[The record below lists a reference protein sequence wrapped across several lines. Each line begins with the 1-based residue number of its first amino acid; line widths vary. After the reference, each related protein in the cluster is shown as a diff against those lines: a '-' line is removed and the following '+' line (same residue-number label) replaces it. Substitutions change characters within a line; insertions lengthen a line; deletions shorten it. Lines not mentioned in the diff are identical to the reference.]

1 MLAHRHKYECA
12 SVGVAVFLLTVQA
25 GAQSPQQLAD
35 LSLEELGLIQITSVS
50 KQAEPLLNAPA
61 AVYVITRDDIL
72 RSGVTSIP
80 EALRLAPG
88 VEVARRSAHAWSISI
103 RGFNSDLANKLLV
116 LVDGR
121 SVYSPL
127 YAGVFWDVQ
136 DTLIEDIERI
146 EVVSGPGGTLWGA
159 NAVNGVINIITRSAN
174 DTRAPFVELG
184 GGTEEQAFAGFRYGG
199 ELNER
204 FAFRTYLKYF
214 DRDSSKQLSG
224 TDGID
229 DWRMA
234 RGGFRM
240 DSNASLPDRIRIQ
253 GDIYSGEKAVE
264 FLDAFTIGTL
274 PAGISV
280 GDSDIS
286 GGNLMAEWQRIL
298 DENSDF
304 KLLFYYDHTYRAIP
318 NTYTETRDTLD
329 LDFQHH
335 FAIGARND
343 VLWGAGI
350 RYTTDDLE
358 NSTFSSFEPPS
369 RSDSTYS
376 LFVQDKI
383 GIVRDRVYL
392 TIGSKFE
399 HNDYSGY
406 EWQPN
411 VRLSWQASDRQA
423 AWLAASRAVRIP
435 SRLDADLR
443 LVLPFSVPG
452 IPFPVYVTANG
463 NHDYDSE
470 ELLAY
475 EAGYRIQAG
484 DAVYLDFAV
493 FYNDYDKLQ
502 TQEPGPPEIVVP
514 SYLILPNDLMNNMYG
529 DARGGTVAADWRPTD
544 FWRLRLHYAYL
555 DLRLETTPASM
566 DPAEAEIAGN
576 SPKHQ
581 ASLFSDFDLFEDFNV
596 YLAVRYIDELPT
608 QAVAAYTA
616 VDLSVRWQVADNWHV
631 TMTGQNL
638 TDSGHPEFGPALYE
652 MERAAILKIAWSP

>member
-1 MLAHRHKYECA
+1 ML
-12 SVGVAVFLLTVQA
+12 LLAGQA

-50 KQAEPLLNAPA
+50 RQAEPLLDAPA
-61 AVYVITRDDIL
+61 AVYVITRDDVL

-136 DTLIEDIERI
+136 DTLLEDIERI

-174 DTRAPFVELG
+174 ETRAPFVEFG
-184 GGTEEQAFAGFRYGG
+184 GGTEEQGFAGFRYGG
-199 ELNER
+199 DLNER

-214 DRDSSKQLSG
+214 DRDASKQLSG
-224 TDGID
+224 NDGID
-229 DWRMA
+229 DWHMA
-234 RGGFRM
+234 LGGFRL
-240 DSNASLPDRIRIQ
+240 DSKTSLSDRIRIQ
-253 GDIYSGEKAVE
+253 GDFYSGEKVVE
-264 FLDAFTIGTL
+264 FVDAFTIGTL
-274 PAGISV
+274 PAGVSV
-280 GDSDIS
+280 GDSDVS
-286 GGNLMAEWQRIL
+286 GGNVMAEWQRTV
-298 DENSDF
+298 DERSDF
-304 KLLFYYDHTYRAIP
+304 KLLFYYDHTYRSIP

-335 FAIGARND
+335 FAIGTRND

-350 RYTTDDLE
+350 RYSTDELE

-383 GIVRDRVYL
+383 AIARDRAYL
-392 TIGSKFE
+392 TLGSKFE

-406 EWQPN
+406 EAQPS
-411 VRLSWQASDRQA
+411 VRLSWHASDRQTV
-423 AWLAASRAVRIP
+423 WLAASRAVRIP

-452 IPFPVYVTANG
+452 IPVPVYVTANG
-463 NHDYDSE
+463 NHDFDSE

-475 EAGYRIQAG
+475 EGGYRIQASN
-484 DAVYLDFAV
+484 AVNLDFAV
-493 FYNDYDKLQ
+493 FYNEYDRLQ
-502 TQEPGPPEIVVP
+502 TQEPGPPEIVIP
-514 SYLILPNDLMNNMYG
+514 SYLILPNDLRNNMYG
-529 DARGGTVAADWRPTD
+529 AAHGGTAAIDWQPAD

-555 DLRLETTPASM
+555 DLRLETTPESM
-566 DPAEAEIAGN
+566 DPAEADIAGN

-581 ASLFSDFDLFEDFNV
+581 VSLFSYLDLFEDFNV
-596 YLAVRYIDELPT
+596 YLAVRYVDELPN
-608 QAVAAYTA
+608 QGVDAYTA
-616 VDLSVRWQVADNWHV
+616 VDLSVRWRVADHWHV

-638 TDSGHPEFGPALYE
+638 TDSGHPEFGPDLNE